1 MALFDTDVLIV
12 GAGPTGLL
20 LAGDLAA
27 RGVACM
33 LVEREPRGSK
43 LSRAFVVHARTLEQ
57 LDARGVADELIETG
71 TTFKTMRLFDNLELD
86 MSRLRSRFPFL
97 LCTPQDNTERV
108 LENRTTR
115 LGVEVLR
122 GAEVVSLH
130 QDADGV
136 DVNMRIDGTVHTRRA
151 KFVVGA
157 DGVRSVVRD
166 ALGVPFLGRS
176 AVDSVMLADVRLAQT
191 PPDELALLTGA
202 EGFCFIAPF
211 GDGRY
216 RIIAWDRRR
225 PLPSSAPVSL
235 QEVSDITRR
244 VMGSDFG
251 MHDVRWLTRFHS
263 DERQV
268 PGYRVGRVFLAGD
281 AAHAHSPVGGQG
293 MNTGLQDAANL
304 GWKLAAAVQGWAP
317 DGLLDT
323 YHAERHPVGRM
334 VVRLSGRLL
343 TTALA
348 PTWRDRL
355 TRATL
360 RIIMHRFSP
369 VARRLREAISGLA
382 ISYAAPRGSHPLAG
396 RRVPD
401 VRLTGEPARLYEAL
415 RAGRFVLLA
424 PADEPALT
432 VSPPPAQV
440 MHATPRS
447 TRLPVMLVRPDGYI
461 AWASAAK
468 DPAARASGLRAALAA
483 WCGSPP
489 EPAEARVAA
498 GRPAKPADHRRRGHG
513 SQ

>member
-33 LVEREPRGSK
+33 IVEREPGGSK

-71 TTFKTMRLFDNLELD
+71 AIFETMRLFGNLELD
-86 MSRLRSRFPFL
+86 MSLLRSRFPFL
-97 LCTPQDNTERV
+97 LCTPQYNTERV
-108 LENRTTR
+108 LENRASR

-122 GAEVVSLH
+122 GIEVVGLR

-136 DVNMRIDGTVHTRRA
+136 DVSMRIAGTVHTRRA
-151 KFVVGA
+151 KFAVGA

-166 ALGVPFLGRS
+166 TLGVPFLGRS
-176 AVDSVMLADVRLAQT
+176 AVDSVMLADVRLSRLPAH
-191 PPDELALLTGA
+191 ELALLSTSG

-225 PLPSSAPVSL
+225 PLPSSAPVTL
-235 QEVSDITRR
+235 QEVSDIARR
-244 VMGSDFG
+244 VMGSDLG
-251 MHDVRWLTRFHS
+251 LHDVRWLTRFHS

-268 PGYRVGRVFLAGD
+268 PDYRVGRVFLAGD
-281 AAHAHSPVGGQG
+281 AAHVHSPLGGQG

-317 DGLLDT
+317 DGLLDS
-323 YHAERHPVGRM
+323 YHAERHPVGSM
-334 VVRLSGRLL
+334 VLALSGRLL

-348 PTWRDRL
+348 RTRRARAI
-355 TRATL
+355 RATL
-360 RIIMHRFSP
+360 PIINLLP
-369 VARRLREAISGLA
+369 PAARRLRETMSGLS
-382 ISYAAPRGSHPLAG
+382 ISYSVPPGSHPLVG

-401 VRLTGEPARLYEAL
+401 VLLTGEAQRLYEAL

-424 PADEPALT
+424 SADEPAVMGIPL
-432 VSPPPAQV
+432 PATV
-440 MHATPRS
+440 MHATPMS
-447 TRLPVMLVRPDGYI
+447 GRLPVMLVRPDGYI
-461 AWASAAK
+461 AWASTAE
-468 DPAARASGLRAALAA
+468 DPATRLSGLRSALTA
-483 WCGSPP
+483 WCGAPP
-489 EPAEARVAA
+489 TSSDHHLGSAPSGRSDQRAR
-498 GRPAKPADHRRRGHG
+498 G
-513 SQ
+513 

>member
-33 LVEREPRGSK
+33 LVEREPQGSK
-43 LSRAFVVHARTLEQ
+43 LSRAFGVHARTLEE

-71 TTFKTMRLFDNLELD
+71 TIFRTMVFGDLELD
-86 MSRLRSRFPFL
+86 LSPLRSRFPFL
-97 LCTPQDNTERV
+97 LGTPQYNTERV
-108 LENRTTR
+108 LENRASG

-122 GAEVVSLH
+122 GAEVVGLR

-136 DVNMRIDGTVHTRRA
+136 DVDMRIDGSVHTRRA

-176 AVDSVMLADVRLAQT
+176 VVESVMLADVRLT
-191 PPDELALLTGA
+191 EPPARGLALYTGA

-225 PLPSSAPVSL
+225 QLPSSAPVTL
-235 QEVSDITRR
+235 QELRDITRR
-244 VMGSDFG
+244 VMGTDFG
-251 MHDVRWLTRFHS
+251 MHDAHWLTRFHS

-268 PGYRVGRVFLAGD
+268 PSYRVGRVFLAGD
-281 AAHAHSPVGGQG
+281 AAHVHSPVGGLG

-323 YHAERHPVGRM
+323 YHAERHPVGSRA
-334 VVRLSGRLL
+334 VRLSGRLL
-343 TTALA
+343 STALA
-348 PTWRDRL
+348 RTWWDRL

-360 RIIMHRFSP
+360 PIIMNRFSP
-369 VARRLREAISGLA
+369 AARRMREAISGLA
-382 ISYAAPRGSHPLAG
+382 ISYPAPGGSHSLAG
-396 RRVPD
+396 RRIPD

-489 EPAEARVAA
+489 EPAEARAAA
-498 GRPAKPADHRRRGHG
+498 GRPAKPTDRR
-513 SQ
+513 